1 MSQQNQSFHPQL
13 IIVDYFN
20 EIINQIDIRTE
31 LLLEDQSLQEESKI
45 KLNNLREKQI
55 EEIDQLKKL
64 NLNDF
69 IPEGTTLNEEEFRQK
84 WSHVLDDDSLEYN
97 TKIDKIKEELILYDF
112 VLLQNPNKINGFD
125 VWITSWF
132 HNKMNL
138 EFLK

>member
-31 LLLEDQSLQEESKI
+31 LLLADQSLQEESKI